1 MATPEKQT
9 PAADNEGVGRF
20 YELQQE
26 LSARRRAAYQ
36 LTADIA
42 IPPVTRGQLKALR
55 STRDDDEQMTI
66 VLGEHADAV
75 EELFADRPS
84 DDWYAFQRDLYAHLF
99 GQGSAELPG
108 GSEGS

>member
-1 MATPEKQT
+1 MANPDKQT
-9 PAADNEGVGRF
+9 PATDGVGRF

-26 LSARRRAAYQ
+26 LSPRRRAPYR

-55 STRDDDEQMTI
+55 STNDDDEQMAI

-75 EELFADRPS
+75 EELFADLPS
-84 DDWYAFQRDLYAHLF
+84 DEWFAFQRDLYAHLF
-99 GQGSAELPG
+99 GQGSSELPG
-108 GSEGS
+108 GSSGS